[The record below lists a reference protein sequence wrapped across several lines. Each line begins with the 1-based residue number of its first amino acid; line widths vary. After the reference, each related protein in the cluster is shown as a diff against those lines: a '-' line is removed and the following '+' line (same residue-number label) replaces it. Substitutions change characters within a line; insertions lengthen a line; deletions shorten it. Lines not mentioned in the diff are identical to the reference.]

1 MQTSFIAHLGES
13 RLALQQMNLADLGRR
28 RFVSQSALSE
38 LLKELK
44 SVDELPNA
52 ISRQSVKRARDDR
65 MSIDTPVGPLFV
77 KKQLASIEGPG
88 QH

>member
-13 RLALQQMNLADLGRR
+13 RLALQQMNLARR